1 MTNYY
6 VSKSGNNGSAG
17 TSTGTAWLTLAYAY
31 AQLTPGD
38 TLFIRGGANYGAR
51 EIWNEAV
58 TLTTAA
64 HDSGTSGNRITIR
77 NYPGE
82 YIELKN
88 NSGTPFYINGALD
101 YWGIVGTK
109 ADGTDGYADEA
120 NKDDSDSA
128 YYIDINCNQKTSSG
142 YGLRIRG
149 ANYFKR
155 NYVNVRNGKYF
166 CLCMFDDADYPDLAY
181 CRVGGNF
188 IGPGSDAA
196 GDQFQSD
203 STDNFGGTTAYTYYY
218 DCGSDGVV
226 LDLPGDGL
234 STTLWTGL
242 TVSRCTFTAWVTAGK
257 SENGVDFKA
266 SDDGVI
272 EYCHFTGFTF
282 NDGLVSASGS
292 NSSSAIVIHS
302 YSTSGNIVRWNT
314 FTNCSGRAVDMKA
327 PGSVVHHNLVYG
339 FTDEAA
345 TSSGN
350 RNFFYFASSGG
361 TTHEFYNN
369 TCVEKHGGSGTGQ
382 YIRILSGVTVTGK
395 NNIFYDCED
404 VDIAGTFT
412 HSYSCYY
419 SCTQTPSGGSNNIT
433 TDPAF
438 YNAGANDYRLSST
451 SPCINAGTAIA
462 GITDGYY
469 GAAPDMGYY
478 ERGTPESASDTL
490 PGTSLTGQALNSF
503 TVTALQFDGTTAADF
518 TGTITISKESGAG
531 TLSGTLAVAA
541 VAGVATFS
549 NVVITG
555 AGDTVLQATVTV

>member
-1 MTNYY
+1 MTNRYLDNA
-6 VSKSGNNGSAG
+6 SGSDSNPG
-17 TSTGTAWLTLAYAY
+17 TEAQPWLTELHAYTSLAA
-31 AQLTPGD
+31 GD
-38 TLFIRGGANYGAR
+38 VLYFRGGANYASRKIYTGA
-51 EIWNEAV
+51 N
-58 TLTTAA
+58 TLTT
-64 HDSGTSGNRITIR
+64 SNCVTGTAGNPITIR

-82 YIELKN
+82 FIEIQ
-88 NSGTPFYINGALD
+88 NSTGTPFYINGALH
-101 YWGIVGTK
+101 YWQIIGTK
-109 ADGTDGYADEA
+109 ADGTDGYADEP

-128 YYIDINCNQKTSSG
+128 YFIDINCNQKTSSG

-166 CLCMFDDADYPDLAY
+166 CMCMFDDADYPDLAY

-226 LDLPGDGL
+226 LDLPADGL

-242 TVSRCTFTAWVTAGK
+242 KVTHCTFTAWATAGK
-257 SENGVDFKA
+257 SEQGADFKA
-266 SDDGVI
+266 GDDCIV

-282 NDGLVSASGS
+282 NNGTVSGS
-292 NSSSAIVIHS
+292 GGGGSMCLIFHS
-302 YSTSGNIVRWNT
+302 FSTSGNIIRYNT
-314 FTNCSGRAVDMKA
+314 FTNSSGRALSTSA
-327 PGSVVHHNLVYG
+327 PGTVVHHNLVYG

-350 RNFFYFASSGG
+350 RNFFYFGSASGSS
-361 TTHEFYNN
+361 HEFYNN
-369 TCVEKHGGSGTGQ
+369 TCIEKHGGSGTGS

-433 TDPAF
+433 SDPAF
-438 YNAGANDYRLSST
+438 YNVGAGDYRLSST
-451 SPCINAGTAIA
+451 SPCINTGTAIA

-478 ERGTPESASDTL
+478 ERGAPESVSDTL
-490 PGTSLTGQALNSF
+490 PGTSLTAQALNSF
-503 TVTALQFDGTTAADF
+503 TVTALQFDGEVAADY
-518 TGTITISKESGAG
+518 TGTVTISKLSGAG
-531 TLSGTLAVAA
+531 TLSGTLAVSA

-549 NVVITG
+549 NVIITG